1 MSLQISGHNIE
12 ITPTL
17 HALITKKFSSLSKHC
32 DQIMSTNVVLSVSKA
47 SQKAEA
53 MLHIPGA
60 NIFAKATSMDMY
72 KTIDMLLEKVIRQ
85 LEKHKGKTRVDN
97 GS

>member
-17 HALITKKFSSLSKHC
+17 HDLITKKFSSIGRHC
-32 DQIMSTNVVLSVSKA
+32 DQIISTNIVLSVNRA

-53 MLHIPGA
+53 TLHIPGA
-60 NIFAKATSMDMY
+60 NLFAKATSTDMY
-72 KTIDMLLEKVIRQ
+72 KTIDMLLDKVIRQ
-85 LEKHKGKTRVDN
+85 LEKHKGKSRVI
-97 GS
+97 SR